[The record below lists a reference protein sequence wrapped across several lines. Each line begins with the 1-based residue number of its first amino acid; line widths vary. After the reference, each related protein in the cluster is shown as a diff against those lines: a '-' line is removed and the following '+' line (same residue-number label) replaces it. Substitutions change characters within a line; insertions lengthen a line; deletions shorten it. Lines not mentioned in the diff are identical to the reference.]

1 MKYKDASVCVWITHS
16 QCLCFEIFIYF
27 FVTVRDD
34 NRSSPPPITS
44 LRWLEDEGD
53 LKMKDSIYQICTAT
67 IGHAS
72 LDLLEFARF
81 GTNSGSGFV
90 KMLCSQMKVLVVAL
104 CSSMLALHVSSAPQM
119 DELTETLQA
128 ELISDKVSSIANRS
142 VLIRSTLGRYYGHL
156 VVFIQI
162 LFGPCWMKIALIW
175 LILFFF

>member
-1 MKYKDASVCVWITHS
+1 MICKDVSVCVWITVNV
-16 QCLCFEIFIYF
+16 CECFEFVLF

-67 IGHAS
+67 VGHTS

-81 GTNSGSGFV
+81 GTGSGFV

-104 CSSMLALHVSSAPQM
+104 CSAMLALHVSSAPQM

-128 ELISDKVSSIANRS
+128 ELISDKVSSITNRS
-142 VLIRSTLGRYYGHL
+142 VLTTSTLGRYYGHL
-156 VVFIQI
+156 VVFIKI
-162 LFGPCWMKIALIW
+162 LFGLCWMKIALIW
-175 LILFFF
+175 QIFYFFF